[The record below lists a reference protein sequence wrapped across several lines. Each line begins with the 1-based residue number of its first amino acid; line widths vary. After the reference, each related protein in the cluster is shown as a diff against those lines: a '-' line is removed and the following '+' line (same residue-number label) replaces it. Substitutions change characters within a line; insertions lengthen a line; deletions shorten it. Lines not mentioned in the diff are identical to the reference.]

1 MKPLF
6 SFAFIVVSFYTISQ
20 ITCSFEI
27 NNSTLKTGEKVQFN
41 NDTSWIQIDEL
52 KFYIQ
57 YSPYFSD
64 EKINGGSVI
73 HLIDVNDSLTYQLPF
88 TEDGAH
94 TNSTFQFAIGIDSVS
109 TMQTQ
114 FSGALDPSL
123 GMYWAWNTGYI
134 HFKLE
139 GKSNL
144 SKERNNE
151 FQLHIGGYSLR
162 NNTQRWLETNLQIE
176 EGKPKL
182 IFDLTNFVVETVNL
196 QKSSM
201 IMIPGIE
208 AVKIANGFH
217 QLVKP

>member
-1 MKPLF
+1 MKQLLIAP
-6 SFAFIVVSFYTISQ
+6 FILLSFYTFSQ
-20 ITCSFEI
+20 ITCSFEL
-27 NNSTLKTGEKVQFN
+27 NNSALKPGKKVQFK

-57 YSPYFSD
+57 YSPFFSD
-64 EKINGGSVI
+64 ENINGGSVI

-94 TNSTFQFAIGIDSVS
+94 SNATFQFAIGIDSVS

-134 HFKLE
+134 HFKIE

-144 SKERNNE
+144 SKQRNQE
-151 FQLHIGGYSLR
+151 FQLHIGGYSLK
-162 NNTQRWLETNLQIE
+162 NNTQRWLESKLQIE

-182 IFDLTNFVVETVNL
+182 ILDLTEFVLEILNL
-196 QKSSM
+196 QQSPM
-201 IMIPGIE
+201 IMIPGLE
-208 AVKIANGFH
+208 AVKIADGFL

>member
-1 MKPLF
+1 MKLLF
-6 SFAFIVVSFYTISQ
+6 LAAFIVVSFYTFSQ

-27 NNSTLKTGEKVQFN
+27 NNSTLKTGEKVQFKY
-41 NDTSWIQIDEL
+41 DTSWIQIDEL

-57 YSPYFSD
+57 YSPFFSD

-94 TNSTFQFAIGIDSVS
+94 SNSMFQFSIGIDSVS
-109 TMQTQ
+109 TIQTQ

-134 HFKLE
+134 HLKLE

-144 SKERNNE
+144 SIQRNNE
-151 FQLHIGGYSLR
+151 FQLHIGGYNLK
-162 NNTQRWLETNLQIE
+162 NNTQRWLETKLKIVN
-176 EGKPKL
+176 GKPEL
-182 IFDLTNFVVETVNL
+182 VFDLTKFAVETLNF
-196 QKSSM
+196 QKSPM

-208 AVKIANGFH
+208 AIQIANGFH
-217 QLVKP
+217 KLVHP

>member
-1 MKPLF
+1 MKLLF
-6 SFAFIVVSFYTISQ
+6 LAAFIVVSFYTISQ
-20 ITCSFEI
+20 ITCRFEM
-27 NNSTLKTGEKVQFN
+27 NDSTLKTGEKVQFK

-57 YSPYFSD
+57 YSPFFSD

-94 TNSTFQFAIGIDSVS
+94 SNSMFQFAIGIDSVS

-134 HFKLE
+134 HLKLE

-144 SKERNNE
+144 SIQRNNE
-151 FQLHIGGYSLR
+151 FQLHIGGYSLK
-162 NNTQRWLETNLQIE
+162 NNTQRWLETKLKIVD
-176 EGKPKL
+176 GKPNL
-182 IFDLTNFVVETVNL
+182 IFDLTKFVLETVNF
-196 QKSSM
+196 QKSPM

-208 AVKIANGFH
+208 AVQIANGFH
-217 QLVKP
+217 KLVHP